1 LRQDSSQTHIGIA
14 FDSVPLGDDAY
25 YPMRAGVGILSDGMS
40 SRLFDRVRE
49 QRGLCYSISLSA
61 HSLLERGAIIGYAG
75 TTPERAQETLDVTLG
90 EIEGL
95 AEGIEPAELE
105 RFKVRV
111 QSALI
116 MEQESS
122 WSRVS
127 SLISDW
133 YHQGR
138 VVTMREFEERI
149 EALTVDEI
157 LDYWRGHPPGR
168 YRIVTLGKKKLK
180 VRSTG

>member
-1 LRQDSSQTHIGIA
+1 
-14 FDSVPLGDDAY
+14 
-25 YPMRAGVGILSDGMS
+25 
-40 SRLFDRVRE
+40 
-49 QRGLCYSISLSA
+49 
-61 HSLLERGAIIGYAG
+61 
-75 TTPERAQETLDVTLG
+75 
-90 EIEGL
+90 
-95 AEGIEPAELE
+95 
-105 RFKVRV
+105 
-111 QSALI
+111 